1 MPTRDNAV
9 AEEETTETSVVDGK
23 VLRER
28 VLSLARRITRLA
40 EDDEDVE
47 IEEPDLGHRLAMSVK
62 PYVDR
67 LVTLRH
73 LLNPV
78 GRIIEKRE
86 QIEELR
92 DEIADDIATVEDAS
106 HDLGETVDFTLIT
119 ELQTELAAVKRE
131 RKLFVEDDEEEEED
145 EDHDDDEDD
154 DDVSLTD
161 PADGK
166 ATVEDQEEGQEE
178 KLPGGRRPFLE
189 RPLIERMRLVLGPR
203 LIDLDRLAGILGG
216 RLPDGEHEL
225 AEKRLERVWDGLMQ
239 IEQFSVHAKNEQL
252 GPLRRA
258 LRDYVLLYRT
268 AQLPHG
274 DGEVPCSISELKD
287 RMPSRFVGSSD
298 RSLWYSGLQ
307 FYRESFSEG
316 HWALLDRQYLNCTF
330 KLPKIRLGLYARAN
344 QLPLQGMRQ
353 KSVLEDVYDRVIAN
367 AAMEAEFFDNCN
379 SLTRTTYQQKDEP
392 SKKQVHVYYRA
403 GQIRIS
409 GKRGLPHWRPGKPRW
424 PGVFPA
430 IVFDQQVRD

>member
-1 MPTRDNAV
+1 MPTRDNEV
-9 AEEETTETSVVDGK
+9 AEEEATETSVVDDK
-23 VLRER
+23 LLRER

-40 EDDEDVE
+40 DDEEDVE
-47 IEEPDLGHRLAMSVK
+47 IEDPELGHRLAMSVK

-131 RKLFVEDDEEEEED
+131 RKLFVDDDEE
-145 EDHDDDEDD
+145 DDDEDIP
-154 DDVSLTD
+154 LAD

-166 ATVEDQEEGQEE
+166 TTVEGQEE
-178 KLPGGRRPFLE
+178 KRPGGRRSFLE
-189 RPLIERMRLVLGPR
+189 RPLSERLRLVLGPR
-203 LIDLDRLAGILGG
+203 LIDLDLLASILGG
-216 RLPDGEHEL
+216 RLPDDEHEL
-225 AEKRLERVWDGLMQ
+225 AEQRLERVWDGFMR
-239 IEQFSVHAKNEQL
+239 IEQFGLHAKNERL

-258 LRDYVLLYRT
+258 LRDYVLIYRT
-268 AQLPHG
+268 AQLPDG

-307 FYRESFSEG
+307 FYREAFADG

-344 QLPLQGMRQ
+344 DLPPQAMRQ
-353 KSVLEDVYDRVIAN
+353 KSVLEDVYDRVVVD
-367 AAMEAEFFDNCN
+367 AAMEALFFDNCN
-379 SLTRTTYQQKDEP
+379 SLTRTTYQQKEEP
-392 SKKQVHVYYRA
+392 SKKQVHVYYRD

-430 IVFDQQVRD
+430 IVFDQKVHE